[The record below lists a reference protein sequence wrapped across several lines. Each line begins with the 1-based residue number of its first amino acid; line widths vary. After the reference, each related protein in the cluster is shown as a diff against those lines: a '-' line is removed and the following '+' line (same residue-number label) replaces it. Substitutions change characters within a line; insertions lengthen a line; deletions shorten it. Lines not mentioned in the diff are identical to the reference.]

1 MNQCQLIIEDEVNC
15 KLVGLDLNTRKACS
29 TALKYFIPAARYS
42 AAYKLGRWDGTK
54 SFMTIGGRTYL
65 NLLEVV
71 LPIIQEAGYELDIVD
86 QRKSYSIALTPI
98 DTAYHSNKTWP
109 AGHRFEGQPIEL
121 RDYQVDVINSCVNN
135 LQGVAVAPTSAGK
148 TIIISTLSQMIEPYG
163 RSIVIVPNKNLVLQT
178 EEDYVNLGL
187 DVGVIFGDRKE
198 YTDKHTICTWQSL
211 NVLDKKGKDAL
222 DEGQL
227 EEFMQDQ
234 ICVIV
239 DECHKSSADILVG
252 LLTGVFANIPI
263 RWGLTG
269 TLPKQEQDRMSILAS
284 VGPTV
289 GQLTAKELQDQGY
302 LAQCHV
308 NVIQTQETVKYKDY
322 ATELKYLTTDDT
334 RLAWLAATI
343 QNIAKTGNTLVLVD
357 RIASGKKLNEL
368 IPDSTFVSGEMKTAD
383 RKEHYS
389 DINLAENGILIA
401 SYGTTSTGISINRI
415 FNLVLVEPG
424 KSFVRTIQSIGRGL
438 RKANDKDR
446 VEIYDVSSKCKY
458 SQKHLKARI
467 EFYKEAEY
475 PHSMTKVTY

>member
-1 MNQCQLIIEDEVNC
+1 MKLISKKEIE
-15 KLVGLDLNTRKACS
+15 K
-29 TALKYFIPAARYS
+29 
-42 AAYKLGRWDGTK
+42 
-54 SFMTIGGRTYL
+54 
-65 NLLEVV
+65 
-71 LPIIQEAGYELDIVD
+71 
-86 QRKSYSIALTPI
+86 
-98 DTAYHSNKTWP
+98 
-109 AGHRFEGQPIEL
+109 PIEVYNL
-121 RDYQVDVINSCVNN
+121 HIADDHNYIVQGAVVSNCHRAAADV
-135 LQGVAVAPTSAGK
+135 LT
-148 TIIISTLSQMIEPYG
+148 
-163 RSIVIVPNKNLVLQT
+163 
-178 EEDYVNLGL
+178 
-187 DVGVIFGDRKE
+187 
-198 YTDKHTICTWQSL
+198 
-211 NVLDKKGKDAL
+211 
-222 DEGQL
+222 
-227 EEFMQDQ
+227 
-234 ICVIV
+234 
-239 DECHKSSADILVG
+239 G

-284 VGPTV
+284 IGPTV

-343 QNIAKTGNTLVLVD
+343 QDIAKTGNTLVLVD

>member
-148 TIIISTLSQMIEPYG
+148 TIITSTLSQMIEPYG

-198 YTDKHTICTWQSL
+198 YTCKHTICTWQSL
-211 NVLDKKGKDAL
+211 NILDKKGKDAL

-234 ICVIV
+234 ICVIA
-239 DECHKSSADILVG
+239 DECFDGDALVLTPTGYKPIKDICSGDQVINYSEETKSFKTDTVIKQHKNLVKSNSEKMYELELDNG
-252 LLTGVFANIPI
+252 QRIKVTGNHKF
-263 RWGLTG
+263 
-269 TLPKQEQDRMSILAS
+269 
-284 VGPTV
+284 
-289 GQLTAKELQDQGY
+289 
-302 LAQCHV
+302 
-308 NVIQTQETVKYKDY
+308 
-322 ATELKYLTTDDT
+322 LTTNGWI
-334 RLAWLAATI
+334 RA
-343 QNIAKTGNTLVLVD
+343 V
-357 RIASGKKLNEL
+357 EL
-368 IPDSTFVSGEMKTAD
+368 STDHE
-383 RKEHYS
+383 
-389 DINLAENGILIA
+389 I
-401 SYGTTSTGISINRI
+401 
-415 FNLVLVEPG
+415 
-424 KSFVRTIQSIGRGL
+424 IG
-438 RKANDKDR
+438 
-446 VEIYDVSSKCKY
+446 Y
-458 SQKHLKARI
+458 
-467 EFYKEAEY
+467 
-475 PHSMTKVTY
+475 